1 MVFWIEALKTILL
14 GIVEG
19 VTEWLPISST
29 GHIILVERVL
39 ALKASEAFKEMF
51 NIVIQLGAI
60 MAVIVLYFHRLNPL
74 AKSKTKEEKNST
86 WKLWLKVVVAIIPS
100 GIVGLLLDDWF
111 DTYANTPPVIAA
123 ALILYG
129 IIFMVLEKW
138 MVIAPK
144 SKSTDE
150 ITYRQAIGIGA
161 FQMLSIVPGTS
172 RSGSTMIGG
181 MLTGTSRS
189 VAAEFSF
196 FMAIPTM
203 LGYSGLKVLKFVL
216 GGNKMLPEE
225 VGILLLGCV
234 VSFLV
239 SLAVIKGL
247 MAYVKKHTFLPFGVY
262 RIVLGIVVLLVFYLH

>member
-144 SKSTDE
+144 SNSTDE
-150 ITYRQAIGIGA
+150 MTYRQAIGIGA

-196 FMAIPTM
+196 FMASPTM

-216 GGNKMLPEE
+216 GGNKMSLEE